1 VFTAK
6 TDNEM
11 HMSLRNFIKKKG
23 KRIAGTWGRINHKRD
38 MQAASKGIRRQGY
51 VDITEEI
58 REMYRLDP
66 TIEQM
71 LECDEIP
78 EDGEHYERE

>member
-1 VFTAK
+1 
-6 TDNEM
+6 
-11 HMSLRNFIKKKG
+11 MSLRNYIKKKG
-23 KRIAGTWGRINHKRD
+23 KRLAGVWGRINHKRD
-38 MQAASKGIRRQGY
+38 MRAASKGIRRQGY

-66 TIEQM
+66 TVEQM